1 MGGSAKKGG
10 RKLSAFNIFMK
21 EELKRVKSASP
32 GMDHK
37 KAFKQAAQNW
47 SSKKSSFKVPK
58 KGQPSKT
65 RKGRL
70 DFVTHKGDKVFH
82 QKGHYV
88 RKNRKPYTKT
98 ARKSRKSKK

>member
-21 EELKRVKSASP
+21 QELKRLKSANP

-47 SSKKSSFKVPK
+47 SSNKSTSKVGKHSKSPRK
-58 KGQPSKT
+58 SPRKT
-65 RKGRL
+65 R
-70 DFVTHKGDKVFH
+70 
-82 QKGHYV
+82 
-88 RKNRKPYTKT
+88 
-98 ARKSRKSKK
+98 RKSRKSRK